1 MTQIIGEKQELHQQ
15 TKICPPEIPLKRMQ
29 KHTVKSPSMESGKY
43 NEYVRNIYF

>member
-29 KHTVKSPSMESGKY
+29 KPSMKSGKY